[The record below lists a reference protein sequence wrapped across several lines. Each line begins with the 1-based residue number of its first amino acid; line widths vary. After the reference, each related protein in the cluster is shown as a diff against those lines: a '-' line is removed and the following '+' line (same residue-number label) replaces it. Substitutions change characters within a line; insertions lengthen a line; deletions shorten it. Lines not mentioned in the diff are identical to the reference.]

1 MLEWLLVINPPNPT
15 HTPLTLAVVGLFGL
29 STVSAPLVMPLRDWD
44 IPMNVPFTLRNKQPF
59 PLAYQLELVYEAAGC
74 CRDLIAVSSLRRAP
88 IITGISLNGE
98 KEDEEEEA
106 RSSRFRWIIRIQRY

>member
-1 MLEWLLVINPPNPT
+1 MTRRRGRRLMT
-15 HTPLTLAVVGLFGL
+15 
-29 STVSAPLVMPLRDWD
+29 
-44 IPMNVPFTLRNKQPF
+44 
-59 PLAYQLELVYEAAGC
+59 AYDEAAGF